1 MQRERVCMG
10 TNAYRCVRARVIV
23 HRSAESEAPTVVLGT
38 MLSAPLNSTD
48 KQDSGILPLA
58 ENFLLRPACTAHNL
72 PYHVLD
78 WSQVHAA
85 MRRRKEQNK
94 FWCAASAHASH
105 ARPDARLFKAG
116 NTPRQ
121 WHLQNASD
129 ATPSTAHAVLDLYPS
144 YLNVRETDF
153 APGLSWIFAKAQPRK
168 RNLLPKSSVYIIKS
182 FRFRFRTF
190 F

>member
-1 MQRERVCMG
+1 MRNSECLESESRGDKTVSRHAARPGMQRERVCMG

-105 ARPDARLFKAG
+105 ARPDARLFKDG
-116 NTPRQ
+116 NIANGTYRMRPLLLRC
-121 WHLQNASD
+121 AFD
-129 ATPSTAHAVLDLYPS
+129 ATPSTAHAVLDLYQ
-144 YLNVRETDF
+144 T
-153 APGLSWIFAKAQPRK
+153 I
-168 RNLLPKSSVYIIKS
+168 
-182 FRFRFRTF
+182 
-190 F
+190 